1 MATAAPR
8 RGVFGRMMLRKSVAQ
23 VQEETRTSELKRSL
37 GPWNLV
43 FLGIGCIIGAGIFV
57 RTGNA
62 AALHAGPAVL
72 ISYVIAGIVCAFAGL
87 CYAELAS
94 TLPVSGSAYTYS
106 YTTIGEFAAW
116 VMGAL
121 LLLEYG
127 LAASVV
133 AVGWSGY
140 MVSLLKDVSIFIPDV
155 LTGPTGH
162 HLQKDGVDV
171 LVNGAPVVYLFNLPA
186 FLVCTALALLLVI
199 GVSESAKFN
208 NVIVA
213 IKVTVLTA
221 FIIVGGFIILQHVP
235 TYAANWHPF
244 IPAPTGA
251 KGEFGWSGI
260 LRAASIVFF
269 AYIGF
274 EAVSTAGQE
283 AKNPGKDMPVGII
296 GSLLA
301 CTVIYILVS
310 IVLTMI
316 VNYKSLNV
324 PDPVAVA
331 VDAFGPQWAWFA
343 KTIKVGA
350 IIGLTS
356 VILVLMYGQTRI
368 FYTMARDGLLPKPF
382 ARVHPKFRTPYIN
395 TILVG
400 VLVACA
406 AGFFDINTLGDMT
419 SVGTL
424 AAFGIVCLT
433 VIWLRRTHPDI
444 PRGYRVPLYP
454 VLPAL
459 GIVSCFALIFTVE
472 ARVLTFFAWYT
483 VIMIVLYFV
492 YGMRNSELAKGHEVM
507 ADDRLPIF
515 PEDAPRDESGQ
526 PVVRP

>member
-8 RGVFGRMMLRKSVAQ
+8 GVLGRMMLRKSVAQ

-72 ISYVIAGIVCAFAGL
+72 ISYLIAGVVCAFAGL

-140 MVSLLKDVSIFIPDV
+140 MVSLLSDIGLHIPVD

-162 HLQKDGVDV
+162 AIMQEGVAT
-171 LVNGAPVVYLFNLPA
+171 GGTYLFNLPA
-186 FLVCTALALLLVI
+186 FLVCAALAMLLCL

-208 NVIVA
+208 NIIVA
-213 IKVTVLTA
+213 IKVTVLVA
-221 FIIVGGFIILQHVP
+221 FILVGGFIILKNLPAYTV
-235 TYAANWHPF
+235 NWDPF
-244 IPAPTGA
+244 IPAPTGE

-283 AKNPGKDMPVGII
+283 AKDPGKDMPVGII

-301 CTVIYILVS
+301 CTIIYILVS

-316 VNYKSLNV
+316 VNYKMLNV

-395 TILVG
+395 TMLVG
-400 VLVACA
+400 VIVAVA

-459 GIVSCFALIFTVE
+459 GILSCFALIFTVE
-472 ARVLTFFAWYT
+472 TRVLIFFAWYT
-483 VIMIVLYFV
+483 GAMIVLYFV
-492 YGMRNSELAKGHEVM
+492 YGMRNSELAKGHFVE
-507 ADDRLPIF
+507 ADGQLPVY
-515 PEDAPRDESGQ
+515 PEDAPRDASGE

>member
-1 MATAAPR
+1 MASAAPR
-8 RGVFGRMMLRKSVAQ
+8 RGVLGRMMLRKSVAQ
-23 VQEETRTSELKRSL
+23 VQQETRTSELKRSL

-140 MVSLLKDVSIFIPDV
+140 MVSLLGDIGLHIPAA

-171 LVNGAPVVYLFNLPA
+171 LVNGAPVTYLFNLPA
-186 FLVCTALALLLVI
+186 FLVCAALATLLVI

-208 NVIVA
+208 NAIVA

-221 FIIVGGFIILQHVP
+221 FILVGGFILLKNLP
-235 TYAANWHPF
+235 TYIGNWDPF
-244 IPAPTGA
+244 IPPPTGV

-283 AKNPGKDMPVGII
+283 AKNPGKDMPFGII
-296 GSLLA
+296 GSLVA

-316 VNYKSLNV
+316 VSYKSLNV

-331 VDAFGPQWAWFA
+331 VDAFGPQWGWFA
-343 KTIKVGA
+343 KTIKIGA

-356 VILVLMYGQTRI
+356 VVLVLMYAQTRI
-368 FYTMARDGLLPKPF
+368 FYTMARDGLLPKIF
-382 ARVHPKFRTPYIN
+382 ATVHQTFRTPWIN

-400 VLVACA
+400 LITACA

-454 VLPAL
+454 VVPAL
-459 GIVSCFALIFTVE
+459 GIITCFALIFSVE
-472 ARVLTFFAWYT
+472 TRVLIFFGWY
-483 VIMIVLYFV
+483 VMAAIILYFV
-492 YGMRNSELAKGHEVM
+492 YGMHNSELAKGHLVI
-507 ADDRLPIF
+507 ADEETPYF
-515 PEDAPRDESGQ
+515 PEDAPRDEAGK

>member
-1 MATAAPR
+1 MATAAPK
-8 RGVFGRMMLRKSVAQ
+8 RGLLGRMGMRKSVAQ
-23 VQEETRTSELKRSL
+23 VQRETETSELKRSL

-72 ISYVIAGIVCAFAGL
+72 WSYVIAGIVCAFAGL

-106 YTTIGEFAAW
+106 YATIGEFAAW
-116 VMGAL
+116 VMGTL

-140 MVSLLKDVSIFIPDV
+140 MVSLLGDIGIHIPAA
-155 LTGPTGH
+155 LTGPMGH
-162 HLQKDGVDV
+162 VKELADGTTVTTV
-171 LVNGAPVVYLFNLPA
+171 FNLPA
-186 FLVCTALALLLVI
+186 FLVCATLAALLVV
-199 GVSESAKFN
+199 GVSESAKVN

-213 IKVTVLTA
+213 IKVTVLVA
-221 FIIVGGFIILQHVP
+221 FVLVGGAIIL
-235 TYAANWHPF
+235 ANLNQFTPNWQPF
-244 IPAPTGA
+244 IPENTG
-251 KGEFGWSGI
+251 KDGEFGWSGI
-260 LRAASIVFF
+260 IRGASIVFF

-283 AKNPGKDMPVGII
+283 AKNPAKDMPFGII
-296 GSLLA
+296 GSLIA

-310 IVLTMI
+310 IVLTLI
-316 VNYKSLNV
+316 VSYRELNV

-343 KTIKVGA
+343 STIKVGA

-356 VILVLMYGQTRI
+356 VILVLMYAQTRI
-368 FYTMARDGLLPKPF
+368 FYTMARDGLLPKVF
-382 ARVHPKFRTPYIN
+382 SRVHPTFRTPWIN
-395 TILVG
+395 TLLVG
-400 VLVACA
+400 LAVATA
-406 AGFFDINTLGDMT
+406 AGFFDINFLGDAT

-424 AAFGIVCLT
+424 AAFAIVCLT
-433 VIWLRRTHPDI
+433 VIWLRRTHPEI

-454 VLPAL
+454 VVPAL
-459 GIVSCFALIFTVE
+459 GILSCVWLITSVPIP
-472 ARVLTFFAWYT
+472 VLTFFAWY
-483 VIMIVLYFV
+483 VLGGVVLYFL
-492 YGMRNSELAKGHEVM
+492 YGMHNSELAKGHPVV
-507 ADDRLPIF
+507 ADEEIPYF
-515 PEDAPRDESGQ
+515 PEDAPKDDSGK
-526 PVVRP
+526 PIIGR

>member
-1 MATAAPR
+1 MATSAPKR
-8 RGVFGRMMLRKSVAQ
+8 TLLGRMAMRKTVAQ
-23 VQEETRTSELKRSL
+23 VQRETETSELKRSL

-72 ISYVIAGIVCAFAGL
+72 FSYAIAGVICAFAGL

-140 MVSLLKDVSIFIPDV
+140 VVSLLGDFGLLIPSA

-186 FLVCTALALLLVI
+186 FLVSAALAILLVI

-213 IKVTVLTA
+213 IKVTVLVA
-221 FIIVGGFIILQHVP
+221 FILVGGAIILMNLP
-235 TYAANWHPF
+235 TYMPNWDPF
-244 IPAPTGA
+244 IPPPTGE

-283 AKNPGKDMPVGII
+283 AKDPGKDMPFGII
-296 GSLLA
+296 GSLIA

-310 IVLTMI
+310 VVLTMI
-316 VNYKSLNV
+316 VPYTSLNV

-343 KTIKVGA
+343 KTVKIGA

-368 FYTMARDGLLPKPF
+368 FYTMARDGLLPRVF
-382 ARVHPKFRTPYIN
+382 ATVHPKFRTPYIN
-395 TILVG
+395 TMLVG

-424 AAFGIVCLT
+424 AAFGIVCLS

-444 PRGYRVPLYP
+444 PRGYRVPFYP

-472 ARVLTFFAWYT
+472 NRVLVFFAWY
-483 VIMIVLYFV
+483 VIGAIVL
-492 YGMRNSELAKGHEVM
+492 
-507 ADDRLPIF
+507 
-515 PEDAPRDESGQ
+515 
-526 PVVRP
+526 

>member
-1 MATAAPR
+1 
-8 RGVFGRMMLRKSVAQ
+8 MLRKSVAQ
-23 VQEETRTSELKRSL
+23 VQHETQTSELKRTL

-116 VMGAL
+116 IMGAL

-133 AVGWSGY
+133 SVGWSGY
-140 MVSLLKDVSIFIPDV
+140 MVSLLADIGVTIPPE
-155 LTGPTGH
+155 LTGPAGH
-162 HLQKDGVDV
+162 AKELADGTMITTI
-171 LVNGAPVVYLFNLPA
+171 FNLPA
-186 FLVCTALALLLVI
+186 FLICAALAILLVI

-208 NVIVA
+208 NAIVA

-221 FIIVGGFIILQHVP
+221 FILVGGFILLKNLP
-235 TYAANWHPF
+235 TYLPNWDPF
-244 IPAPTGA
+244 IPPPTGD

-283 AKNPGKDMPVGII
+283 AKNPAKDMPFGII
-296 GSLLA
+296 GSLVI

-316 VNYKSLNV
+316 VPYTKLNV

-331 VDAFGPQWAWFA
+331 VDAFGPQWGWFA

-350 IIGLTS
+350 IVGLTS

-368 FYTMARDGLLPKPF
+368 FYTMARDGLLPKFF
-382 ARVHPKFRTPYIN
+382 ARVHPTLRTPWIN
-395 TILVG
+395 TLVVG
-400 VLVACA
+400 VAVACA
-406 AGFFDINTLGDMT
+406 AGFFDINFLGDAT

-444 PRGYRVPLYP
+444 KRGYRVPLYP
-454 VLPAL
+454 VLPVL
-459 GIVSCFALIFTVE
+459 GIISCFALIFTVE
-472 ARVLTFFAWYT
+472 SRVLIFFGWY
-483 VIMIVLYFV
+483 VVAAIVLYFV
-492 YGMRNSELAKGHEVM
+492 YGMHNSQLAKGHPVI
-507 ADDRLPIF
+507 ADEETPYF
-515 PEDAPRDESGQ
+515 PEDAPRDESGK
-526 PVVRP
+526 PVIKP

>member
-8 RGVFGRMMLRKSVAQ
+8 GVLGRMMLRKSVAQ

-72 ISYVIAGIVCAFAGL
+72 IGYAIAGLVCAFAGL

-140 MVSLLKDVSIFIPDV
+140 MVSLLGDIGIIIPPE
-155 LTGPTGH
+155 LTGPAGH
-162 HLQKDGVDV
+162 QLLRDGAPV
-171 LVNGAPVVYLFNLPA
+171 LVNGAPVMTVFNLPA
-186 FLVCTALALLLVI
+186 FLVCITLAALLCI

-208 NVIVA
+208 NIIVA
-213 IKVTVLTA
+213 IKVTVLVA
-221 FIIVGGFIILQHVP
+221 FILVGGFIILSNLP
-235 TYAANWHPF
+235 AYAPNWDPF
-244 IPAPTGA
+244 IPPPTG
-251 KGEFGWSGI
+251 KEFEFGWSGI
-260 LRAASIVFF
+260 IRSATIVFF

-283 AKNPGKDMPVGII
+283 AKNPAKDMPIGII
-296 GSLLA
+296 GSLVV
-301 CTVIYILVS
+301 CTIIYILVS
-310 IVLTMI
+310 IVLTLI
-316 VNYKSLNV
+316 VPYTQLNV

-331 VDAFGPQWAWFA
+331 VDAFGPQWGWFA
-343 KTIKVGA
+343 KTIKIGA

-382 ARVHPKFRTPYIN
+382 SKVHPKWRTPYIN

-400 VLVACA
+400 IIVAVA
-406 AGFFDINTLGDMT
+406 AGVFDINSLGDMT

-424 AAFGIVCLT
+424 AAFAVVCVS
-433 VIWLRRTHPDI
+433 VIWLRRTHPEI
-444 PRGYRVPLYP
+444 PRGYKVPLYP
-454 VLPAL
+454 VVPLL
-459 GIVSCFALIFTVE
+459 GIVSCLWLITYVPGYVLQIFAG
-472 ARVLTFFAWYT
+472 YT
-483 VIMIVLYFV
+483 AVMIVLYFL
-492 YGMRNSELAKGHEVM
+492 YGMRNSELAKGHLVM
-507 ADDRLPIF
+507 ADDETPYF
-515 PEDAPRDESGQ
+515 PEDAPLDESGQ
-526 PVVRP
+526 PKIRP

>member
-1 MATAAPR
+1 MASAAPNGFLAR
-8 RGVFGRMMLRKSVAQ
+8 ILARKTVEM

-37 GPWNLV
+37 GAWNLV

-72 ISYVIAGIVCAFAGL
+72 IAYAIAGLVCAFAGL

-106 YTTIGEFAAW
+106 YATIGEFAAW

-140 MVSLLKDVSIFIPDV
+140 MVSLLGDLGLHIPPE
-155 LTGPTGH
+155 LTGPMGY

-186 FLVCTALALLLVI
+186 FLVCAALATLLCI

-208 NVIVA
+208 NAIVA
-213 IKVTVLTA
+213 IKVTVLVA
-221 FIIVGGFIILQHVP
+221 FILVGGFIILSNLP
-235 TYAANWHPF
+235 AYTPNWDPF
-244 IPAPTGA
+244 IPEPTG
-251 KGEFGWSGI
+251 KDGEFGWSGI

-283 AKNPGKDMPVGII
+283 AKDPGKDMPFGII
-296 GSLLA
+296 GSLVA

-310 IVLTMI
+310 VVLTMI
-316 VNYKSLNV
+316 VPYNSLNV

-331 VDAFGPQWAWFA
+331 VDAFGPEWAWFA
-343 KTIKVGA
+343 KAVKIGA

-368 FYTMARDGLLPKPF
+368 FYTMARDGLLPRIF
-382 ARVHPKFRTPYIN
+382 ARVHPKFRTPWIN
-395 TILVG
+395 TLLVG
-400 VLVACA
+400 IIVALA
-406 AGFFDINTLGDMT
+406 AGFFDINSLGDMT

-424 AAFGIVCLT
+424 AAFAVVCLS
-433 VIWLRRTHPDI
+433 VMWLRRTHPEI

-454 VLPAL
+454 VVPIL
-459 GIVSCFALIFTVE
+459 GIASCLWLITTVPNY
-472 ARVLTFFAWYT
+472 VLIIFAWYT
-483 VIMIVLYFV
+483 LAMVILYFV
-492 YGMRNSELAKGHEVM
+492 YGMHNSQLHKGRPVM
-507 ADDRLPIF
+507 ADDELPMF
-515 PEDAPRDESGQ
+515 PEDAPRDESGE
-526 PVVRP
+526 PVIRP

>member
-8 RGVFGRMMLRKSVAQ
+8 GFFGRIGLRKSVAMI
-23 VQEETRTSELKRSL
+23 QEETRTSELKRSL

-72 ISYVIAGIVCAFAGL
+72 ISYAIAGVICAFAGL

-106 YTTIGEFAAW
+106 YATIGEFAAW

-121 LLLEYG
+121 LVLEYG

-140 MVSLLKDVSIFIPDV
+140 VVSLLGDFGLLIPSQ

-186 FLVCTALALLLVI
+186 FLVSAALAILLVI

-208 NVIVA
+208 NAIVA
-213 IKVTVLTA
+213 IKVTVLVA
-221 FIIVGGFIILQHVP
+221 FILVGGFIILSNLPAYTH
-235 TYAANWHPF
+235 NWDPF
-244 IPAPTGA
+244 IPPPTGE

-283 AKNPGKDMPVGII
+283 AKDPAKDMPFGII

-310 IVLTMI
+310 IVMTLI
-316 VNYKSLNV
+316 VPYSTLNV

-356 VILVLMYGQTRI
+356 VILVLMYGQTLI
-368 FYTMARDGLLPKPF
+368 FYTMARDGLLPKFF
-382 ARVHPKFRTPYIN
+382 ARVHPTFRTPWIN
-395 TILVG
+395 TLVVG
-400 VLVACA
+400 LLVASA
-406 AGFFDINTLGDMT
+406 AGFFDINFLGDAT

-424 AAFGIVCLT
+424 AAFGIVCFT

-459 GIVSCFALIFTVE
+459 GILSCFALIFTVE
-472 ARVLTFFAWYT
+472 SRVLIFFAWY
-483 VIMIVLYFV
+483 VVAAIVLYFV
-492 YGMRNSELAKGHEVM
+492 YGMHKSELAKGHGVM
-507 ADDRLPIF
+507 ADDEMPF
-515 PEDAPRDESGQ
+515 FSDDATDNS
-526 PVVRP
+526 VR

>member
-1 MATAAPR
+1 
-8 RGVFGRMMLRKSVAQ
+8 MMLRKSVAQ
-23 VQEETRTSELKRSL
+23 IQEETRTSELKRSL

-72 ISYVIAGIVCAFAGL
+72 ISYAIAGIICAFAGL

-106 YTTIGEFAAW
+106 YATIGEFAAW

-140 MVSLLKDVSIFIPDV
+140 VVSLLRDFGLAIPPT
-155 LTGPTGH
+155 LTGPLGH

-171 LVNGAPVVYLFNLPA
+171 LVNGAPVVYMFNLPA
-186 FLVCTALALLLVI
+186 FLVCSALAVLLVI

-208 NVIVA
+208 NAIVA

-221 FIIVGGFIILQHVP
+221 FIIVGGFIILKNLP
-235 TYAANWHPF
+235 TYTPNWHPF
-244 IPAPTGA
+244 IPEPTGA

-283 AKNPGKDMPVGII
+283 AKNPGKDMPFGII
-296 GSLLA
+296 GSLVA

-310 IVLTMI
+310 IVLTLI

-343 KTIKVGA
+343 KTIKAGA

-368 FYTMARDGLLPKPF
+368 FYTMARDGLLPKVF
-382 ARVHPKFRTPYIN
+382 SRVHPKFRTPWIN
-395 TILVG
+395 TLVVG
-400 VLVACA
+400 LIVACA
-406 AGFFDINTLGDMT
+406 AGFLDINTLGDMT

-454 VLPAL
+454 VVPAL
-459 GIVSCFALIFTVE
+459 GIVTCFALIFSVE
-472 ARVLTFFAWYT
+472 TRILVFFFWYT
-483 VIMIVLYFV
+483 IGAIILYFV
-492 YGMRNSELAKGHEVM
+492 YGMHNSELAKGRQVP
-507 ADDRLPIF
+507 ADGEPALF
-515 PEDAPRDESGQ
+515 PEDAPKDASGK
-526 PVVRP
+526 PVIRP

>member
-8 RGVFGRMMLRKSVAQ
+8 GVLGRMMLRKSVAQ

-72 ISYVIAGIVCAFAGL
+72 ISYLIAGIVCAFAGL

-140 MVSLLKDVSIFIPDV
+140 MVSLLGDIGIHIPVD

-162 HLQKDGVDV
+162 AIMVDGVAT
-171 LVNGAPVVYLFNLPA
+171 GGTYLFNLPA
-186 FLVCTALALLLVI
+186 FLVCGALALLLCI

-213 IKVTVLTA
+213 IKVTVLVA
-221 FIIVGGFIILQHVP
+221 FILVGGFLILKNLP
-235 TYAANWHPF
+235 AYTPNWDPF
-244 IPAPTGA
+244 IPAPTGE

-283 AKNPGKDMPVGII
+283 AKDPGKDMPIGII

-310 IVLTMI
+310 IVLTMV
-316 VNYKSLNV
+316 VNYKMLNV

-343 KTIKVGA
+343 KTIKIGA

-382 ARVHPKFRTPYIN
+382 SKVHPKWRTPYIN

-400 VLVACA
+400 IIVACA

-459 GIVSCFALIFTVE
+459 GILSCFALIFTVE
-472 ARVLTFFAWYT
+472 TRVLIFFAWYT
-483 VIMIVLYFV
+483 AAMIILYFV
-492 YGMRNSELAKGHEVM
+492 YGMRNSELAKGHYQAGEGKFP
-507 ADDRLPIF
+507 LF
-515 PEDAPRDESGQ
+515 PEDAPRDESGE

>member
-1 MATAAPR
+1 
-8 RGVFGRMMLRKSVAQ
+8 
-23 VQEETRTSELKRSL
+23 
-37 GPWNLV
+37 
-43 FLGIGCIIGAGIFV
+43 
-57 RTGNA
+57 
-62 AALHAGPAVL
+62 
-72 ISYVIAGIVCAFAGL
+72 
-87 CYAELAS
+87 
-94 TLPVSGSAYTYS
+94 
-106 YTTIGEFAAW
+106 
-116 VMGAL
+116 
-121 LLLEYG
+121 
-127 LAASVV
+127 
-133 AVGWSGY
+133 
-140 MVSLLKDVSIFIPDV
+140 
-155 LTGPTGH
+155 
-162 HLQKDGVDV
+162 V

-186 FLVCTALALLLVI
+186 FLVSAALAILLVI

-208 NVIVA
+208 NAIVA

-221 FIIVGGFIILQHVP
+221 FIIVGAFILLKNLPAYTH
-235 TYAANWHPF
+235 NWDPF
-244 IPAPTGA
+244 IPPPTGA

-283 AKNPGKDMPVGII
+283 AKNPGKDMPFGII

-316 VNYKSLNV
+316 VSYKSLNV

-331 VDAFGPQWAWFA
+331 VDAFGPQWGWFA

-368 FYTMARDGLLPKPF
+368 FYTMARDGLLPKVF
-382 ARVHPKFRTPYIN
+382 ARVHQTFRTPYIN
-395 TILVG
+395 TIVVG
-400 VLVACA
+400 LLVACA

-472 ARVLTFFAWYT
+472 TRVLVFFAWYT
-483 VIMIVLYFV
+483 VAAIILYFA
-492 YGMRNSELAKGHEVM
+492 YGMHNSELAKGHQAPATGEP
-507 ADDRLPIF
+507 AYF
-515 PEDAPRDESGQ
+515 PEDEPRDDSGQ
-526 PVVRP
+526 PTLRP

>member
-1 MATAAPR
+1 MATAAPE
-8 RGVFGRMMLRKSVAQ
+8 RGLLGRMFMRKTVAQ
-23 VQEETRTSELKRSL
+23 VQRETETSELKRSL
-37 GPWNLV
+37 GAWNLV

-72 ISYVIAGIVCAFAGL
+72 YSYIIAGIVCAFAGL
-87 CYAELAS
+87 CYAELSSA
-94 TLPVSGSAYTYS
+94 LPVSGSAYTYS

-140 MVSLLKDVSIFIPDV
+140 MVSLLGDMGLHIPAD

-162 HLQKDGVDV
+162 AIMADGVAT
-171 LVNGAPVVYLFNLPA
+171 GGTYLFNLPA
-186 FLVCTALALLLVI
+186 FLVCGALAMLLVI

-213 IKVTVLTA
+213 IKVTVLVA
-221 FIIVGGFIILQHVP
+221 FIIVGGFIILKNLP
-235 TYAANWHPF
+235 TYSVNWDPF
-244 IPAPTGA
+244 IPAPTGE

-283 AKNPGKDMPVGII
+283 AKDPGKDMPVGII

-316 VNYKSLNV
+316 VNYKMLNV

-368 FYTMARDGLLPKPF
+368 FYTMARDGLLPRPF
-382 ARVHPKFRTPYIN
+382 AKVHPKFRTPYIN
-395 TILVG
+395 TMLVG

-459 GIVSCFALIFTVE
+459 GILSCFALIFTVE
-472 ARVLTFFAWYT
+472 TRVLVFFAWYT
-483 VIMIVLYFV
+483 GAMIVLYFV
-492 YGMRNSELAKGHEVM
+492 YGMRNSELAKGHFQAGEGKFP
-507 ADDRLPIF
+507 LF
-515 PEDAPRDESGQ
+515 PEDAPLDEKGE
-526 PVVRP
+526 PIVRP

>member
-8 RGVFGRMMLRKSVAQ
+8 RTFLGRIGLRKSVAQ
-23 VQEETRTSELKRSL
+23 IQEETRTSELKRSL

-72 ISYVIAGIVCAFAGL
+72 ISYAIAGIICAFAGL

-106 YTTIGEFAAW
+106 YATIGEFAAW

-140 MVSLLKDVSIFIPDV
+140 MVSLLGDLGIHIPAT
-155 LTGPTGH
+155 LTGPVGH

-171 LVNGAPVVYLFNLPA
+171 LVNGAPVVFAFNLPA
-186 FLVCTALALLLVI
+186 FLVCAALAILLCV

-208 NVIVA
+208 NAIVA
-213 IKVTVLTA
+213 IKVTVLVA
-221 FIIVGGFIILQHVP
+221 FILVGGFIILKNLP
-235 TYAANWHPF
+235 AYTSNWHPF
-244 IPAPTGA
+244 IPAPTGE

-283 AKNPGKDMPVGII
+283 AKDPGKDMPIGII

-316 VNYKSLNV
+316 VNYKMLNV

-382 ARVHPKFRTPYIN
+382 AKVHPKWRTPYIN
-395 TILVG
+395 TMLVG
-400 VLVACA
+400 VIVACA

-459 GIVSCFALIFTVE
+459 GILSCFALIFTVE
-472 ARVLTFFAWYT
+472 TRVLIFFAWYT
-483 VIMIVLYFV
+483 GAMIILYFV
-492 YGMRNSELAKGHEVM
+492 YGMRNSELAKGHFETGEGKFP
-507 ADDRLPIF
+507 LF

-526 PVVRP
+526 PTVR

>member
-8 RGVFGRMMLRKSVAQ
+8 GLFGRMMMRKSVAQ
-23 VQEETRTSELKRSL
+23 VQRETETSELKRSL

-72 ISYVIAGIVCAFAGL
+72 IGYAIAGIVCAFAGL

-116 VMGAL
+116 IMGAL

-133 AVGWSGY
+133 SVGWSGY
-140 MVSLLKDVSIFIPDV
+140 MVSLLGDLGVYIPPT
-155 LTGPTGH
+155 LTGPAGYPKE
-162 HLQKDGVDV
+162 LADGSVITTV
-171 LVNGAPVVYLFNLPA
+171 FNLPA
-186 FLVCTALALLLVI
+186 FLVCAALALLLVV

-208 NVIVA
+208 NLIVA
-213 IKVTVLTA
+213 IKVTVLVA
-221 FIIVGGFIILQHVP
+221 FIVVGGIIIMRDYG
-235 TYAANWHPF
+235 TYAPNWQPF
-244 IPAPTGA
+244 IPEPTG
-251 KGEFGWSGI
+251 KDGEFGWSGI
-260 LRAASIVFF
+260 LRSASIVFF

-283 AKNPGKDMPVGII
+283 AKNPAQDMPFGII
-296 GSLLA
+296 GSLVA
-301 CTVIYILVS
+301 CTIIYILVS
-310 IVLTMI
+310 IVLTLI
-316 VNYKSLNV
+316 VPYSKLNV

-343 KTIKVGA
+343 STIKVGA

-368 FYTMARDGLLPKPF
+368 FYTMARDGLLPRVF
-382 ARVHPKFRTPYIN
+382 SRVHPTFRTPWIN
-395 TILVG
+395 TLLVG
-400 VLVACA
+400 LLVALA
-406 AGFFDINTLGDMT
+406 GGFFDINSLGDMT

-424 AAFGIVCLT
+424 AAFAVVCLS
-433 VIWLRRTHPDI
+433 VIWLRRTHPEI

-454 VLPAL
+454 FVPAL
-459 GIVSCFALIFTVE
+459 GILSCLWLITTVPDYVLQIFAG
-472 ARVLTFFAWYT
+472 YT
-483 VIMIVLYFV
+483 VVMIIMYFV
-492 YGMRNSELAKGHEVM
+492 YGMRNSELAKGHQVPETGEP
-507 ADDRLPIF
+507 ALF
-515 PEDAPRDESGQ
+515 PEDEPRDESGK
-526 PVVRP
+526 PVMRP

>member
-1 MATAAPR
+1 
-8 RGVFGRMMLRKSVAQ
+8 
-23 VQEETRTSELKRSL
+23 
-37 GPWNLV
+37 
-43 FLGIGCIIGAGIFV
+43 
-57 RTGNA
+57 
-62 AALHAGPAVL
+62 
-72 ISYVIAGIVCAFAGL
+72 
-87 CYAELAS
+87 
-94 TLPVSGSAYTYS
+94 
-106 YTTIGEFAAW
+106 
-116 VMGAL
+116 
-121 LLLEYG
+121 
-127 LAASVV
+127 
-133 AVGWSGY
+133 
-140 MVSLLKDVSIFIPDV
+140 MVSLLGDMGLHIPVD
-155 LTGPTGH
+155 LTGPSGH
-162 HLQKDGVDV
+162 AIMVDGVAT
-171 LVNGAPVVYLFNLPA
+171 GGTYLFNLPA
-186 FLVCTALALLLVI
+186 FLVCGALAMLLCL

-208 NVIVA
+208 NIIVA
-213 IKVTVLTA
+213 IKVTVLVA
-221 FIIVGGFIILQHVP
+221 FIIVGGFIILKNLP
-235 TYAANWHPF
+235 AYTPNWDPF
-244 IPAPTGA
+244 IPAPTGE

-283 AKNPGKDMPVGII
+283 AKDPGKDMPIGII

-316 VNYKSLNV
+316 VNYKMLNV

-382 ARVHPKFRTPYIN
+382 AKVHPKWRTPYIN
-395 TILVG
+395 TLLVG
-400 VLVACA
+400 VIVACA

-454 VLPAL
+454 ALPAL
-459 GIVSCFALIFTVE
+459 GILSCFALIFTVE
-472 ARVLTFFAWYT
+472 TRVLVFFAWYT
-483 VIMIVLYFV
+483 GAMIVLYFV
-492 YGMRNSELAKGHEVM
+492 YGMRNSELAKGHFVE
-507 ADDRLPIF
+507 ADGQLPVY
-515 PEDAPRDESGQ
+515 PEDAPRDESGE

>member
-1 MATAAPR
+1 M
-8 RGVFGRMMLRKSVAQ
+8 GLRKSVAQ

-72 ISYVIAGIVCAFAGL
+72 ISYVIAGIVCGFAGL

-140 MVSLLKDVSIFIPDV
+140 MVSLLKDIGIFIPDI

-171 LVNGAPVVYLFNLPA
+171 LVNGAPVVFLFNLPA
-186 FLVCTALALLLVI
+186 FLVCAALAILLVI

-208 NVIVA
+208 NAIVA

-221 FIIVGGFIILQHVP
+221 FIIVGAFILLKNLPAYTH
-235 TYAANWHPF
+235 NWDPF
-244 IPAPTGA
+244 IPPPTGA

-283 AKNPGKDMPVGII
+283 AKNPGKDMPFGII

-316 VNYKSLNV
+316 VSYKSLNV

-331 VDAFGPQWAWFA
+331 VDAFGPQWGWFA

-368 FYTMARDGLLPKPF
+368 FYTMARDGLLPKVF
-382 ARVHPKFRTPYIN
+382 ARVHQTFRTPYIN
-395 TILVG
+395 TIVVG
-400 VLVACA
+400 LLVACA

-472 ARVLTFFAWYT
+472 TRVLVFFAWYT
-483 VIMIVLYFV
+483 VAAIILYFA
-492 YGMRNSELAKGHEVM
+492 YGMHNSELAKGHQAPATGEP
-507 ADDRLPIF
+507 AYF
-515 PEDAPRDESGQ
+515 PEDEPRDDSGQ
-526 PVVRP
+526 PTLRP

>member
-1 MATAAPR
+1 MATAAPS
-8 RGVFGRMMLRKSVAQ
+8 GFLGRILARKTVEM

-37 GPWNLV
+37 GAWNLV

-72 ISYVIAGIVCAFAGL
+72 ISYAIAGIVCAFAGL

-106 YTTIGEFAAW
+106 YATIGEFAAW
-116 VMGAL
+116 IMGAL

-140 MVSLLKDVSIFIPDV
+140 MVSLLGDIGIYIPAA

-171 LVNGAPVVYLFNLPA
+171 LVNGAPVVFAFNLPA
-186 FLVCTALALLLVI
+186 FLVCAALAVLLCI

-208 NVIVA
+208 NAIVA
-213 IKVTVLTA
+213 IKVTVLVA
-221 FIIVGGFIILQHVP
+221 FILVGGFIILSNLPHYTP
-235 TYAANWHPF
+235 NWDPF
-244 IPAPTGA
+244 IPPPTG
-251 KGEFGWSGI
+251 KDGEFGWSGI

-283 AKNPGKDMPVGII
+283 AKDPGKDMPFGII
-296 GSLLA
+296 GSLVA

-310 IVLTMI
+310 VVLTMI
-316 VNYKSLNV
+316 VPYQSLDV

-343 KTIKVGA
+343 KTVKVGA

-368 FYTMARDGLLPKPF
+368 FYTMARDGLLPKVF
-382 ARVHPKFRTPYIN
+382 ARVHPKYRTPWIN
-395 TILVG
+395 TLLVG
-400 VLVACA
+400 IIVAFA
-406 AGFFDINTLGDMT
+406 AGFFDINSLGDMT

-424 AAFGIVCLT
+424 AAFAVVCLS
-433 VIWLRRTHPDI
+433 VIWLRRTHPEI

-454 VLPAL
+454 VVPIL
-459 GIVSCFALIFTVE
+459 GIASCLWLITTVPGY
-472 ARVLTFFAWYT
+472 VLMIFLWYT
-483 VIMIVLYFV
+483 LAMIVLYFV
-492 YGMRNSELAKGHEVM
+492 YGMHNSKVHLGRAAAAGGELPVY
-507 ADDRLPIF
+507 
-515 PEDAPRDESGQ
+515 PEDAPTGPDGE
-526 PVVRP
+526 PTIRP

>member
-1 MATAAPR
+1 MATQAPQ
-8 RGVFGRMMLRKSVAQ
+8 RGLIGRMLLRKTVAQ
-23 VQEETRTSELKRSL
+23 VQRETESSELKRSL
-37 GPWNLV
+37 GAWNLV

-72 ISYVIAGIVCAFAGL
+72 IGYAIAGVVCAFAGL

-140 MVSLLKDVSIFIPDV
+140 MVSLLKDIGIVIPPE
-155 LTGPTGH
+155 LTGPAGH
-162 HLQKDGVDV
+162 ALLRDGVPV
-171 LVNGAPVVYLFNLPA
+171 LVNGTPVTTVFNLPA
-186 FLVCTALALLLVI
+186 FLVCAVLSALLCY

-208 NVIVA
+208 NAIVA
-213 IKVTVLTA
+213 IKVTVLVA
-221 FIIVGGFIILQHVP
+221 FILVGGFIILSNLP
-235 TYAANWHPF
+235 AYTPNWDPF
-244 IPAPTGA
+244 IPEPTGRD
-251 KGEFGWSGI
+251 GEFGWSGI
-260 LRAASIVFF
+260 LRSASIVFF

-283 AKNPGKDMPVGII
+283 AKNPAKDMPFGII
-296 GSLLA
+296 GSLVA

-316 VNYKSLNV
+316 VPYTKLNV

-368 FYTMARDGLLPKPF
+368 FYTMARDGLLPKIF
-382 ARVHPKFRTPYIN
+382 ARVHPKFRTPWIN

-400 VLVACA
+400 MIVAVA
-406 AGFFDINTLGDMT
+406 AGIFDINSLGDMT

-424 AAFGIVCLT
+424 AAFAVVCLS

-444 PRGYRVPLYP
+444 PRGYKVPLYP
-454 VLPAL
+454 IVPAL
-459 GIVSCFALIFTVE
+459 GILSCLWLITTVPDYVLMIFAG
-472 ARVLTFFAWYT
+472 YT
-483 VIMIVLYFV
+483 AVMVVLYFL
-492 YGMRNSELAKGHEVM
+492 YGMHNSELGKGHPVL
-507 ADDRLPIF
+507 ADGEPPYF
-515 PEDAPRDESGQ
+515 PEDAPTDAEGK
-526 PVVRP
+526 PIIRP